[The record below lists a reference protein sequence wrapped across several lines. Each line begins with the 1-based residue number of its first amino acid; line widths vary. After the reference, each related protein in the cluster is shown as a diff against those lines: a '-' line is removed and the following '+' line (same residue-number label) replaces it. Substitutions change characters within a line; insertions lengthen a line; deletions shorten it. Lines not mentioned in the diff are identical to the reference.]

1 MAAMSPLQTLKPDLE
16 PRQAFRKN
24 LRYSLAMLTNIDAPN
39 HGTQT
44 RRWASATIL
53 AIALLILDNQV
64 VRQSKI
70 S

>member
-1 MAAMSPLQTLKPDLE
+1 MAAMSPLQTLKSDLE

-53 AIALLILDNQV
+53 AIAL
-64 VRQSKI
+64 
-70 S
+70 